1 MDNKKKDKLNNLK
14 WSVDDKDDFDFVK
27 KIYSKLYNK
36 KNNFSM
42 NDVLNLLKKEPEL
55 KKINSNFI
63 KNEGYT
69 HSLRND

>member
-1 MDNKKKDKLNNLK
+1 
-14 WSVDDKDDFDFVK
+14 
-27 KIYSKLYNK
+27 
-36 KNNFSM
+36 M